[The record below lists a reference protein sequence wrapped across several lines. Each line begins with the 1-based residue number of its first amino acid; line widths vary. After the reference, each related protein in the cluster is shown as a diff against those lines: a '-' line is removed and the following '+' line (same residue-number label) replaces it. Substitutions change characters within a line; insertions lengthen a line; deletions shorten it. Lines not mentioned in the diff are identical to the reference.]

1 MALTYKSAGVNKH
14 EGYNEVNLIK
24 KFIKNTYTEGVLSD
38 LGGFSGLFEL
48 GKDFKNPVLVSG
60 TDGVGTKVKLAQMMD
75 VHNTVGIDCV
85 AMCVNDILC
94 QGAKPL
100 FFLDYIATGK
110 LVAEKMASIV
120 EGVAEGCIQSGSALI
135 GGETA
140 EMPGIY
146 KEEDYDI
153 AGFCVGVVEKD
164 KIIDGKKN
172 VKKGNV
178 ILALP
183 SSGVHSNGFS
193 LVRKIIFDYKNFSLN
208 DMIETGKTLGE
219 ELLTP
224 TKIYA
229 KSIVNL
235 LEKFKVNGLCHITG
249 GGIYE
254 NVPRVLGDDVDAKI
268 IEKIFLKRKFFH
280 FFKDGEKFQKKK
292 CMELLIWG

>member
-1 MALTYKSAGVNKH
+1 
-14 EGYNEVNLIK
+14 
-24 KFIKNTYTEGVLSD
+24 
-38 LGGFSGLFEL
+38 
-48 GKDFKNPVLVSG
+48 
-60 TDGVGTKVKLAQMMD
+60 
-75 VHNTVGIDCV
+75 
-85 AMCVNDILC
+85 
-94 QGAKPL
+94 
-100 FFLDYIATGK
+100 
-110 LVAEKMASIV
+110 MASIV
-120 EGVAEGCIQSGSALI
+120 EGVAEGCIQAGSALI

-193 LVRKIIFDYKNFSLN
+193 LVRKIIFDHKNFSL
-208 DMIETGKTLGE
+208 DDVIETGKTLGE

-224 TKIYA
+224 TRIYA
-229 KSIVNL
+229 KQVVAL
-235 LEKFKVNGLCHITG
+235 LEKFNVNGLCHITG
-249 GGIYE
+249 GGLYE

-268 IEKIFLKRKFFH
+268 FEKNIPTKEIFSLLQKWGEISKEEMYGTFNMGIGMLLFVEKDDVNGIKEL
-280 FFKDGEKFQKKK
+280 FKEMNEEIYEVGEVVEGSSKVIL
-292 CMELLIWG
+292 C